1 MFQPI
6 DNKKKLAELE
16 KEILAFWN
24 ENKIFEKSLENRKD
38 AEQYSFYDGP
48 PFITGVP
55 HWGTLLSSVVKD
67 CFPRFWTMKGYQV
80 ERRWGWDCH
89 GLPAEHMVEKKLG
102 TKSKKDIEDKV
113 GIEKFNQTCFE
124 ETSRIAGEW
133 EDVIGRIGRWV
144 EFRNAYKTMD
154 KDYMESVWWAFKQLY
169 DKKLVYEDV
178 RISLYCPRCATPLS
192 NFEIA
197 MDNSYQED
205 TDPTVYVKMKAKDW
219 ENTYFLV
226 WTTTPWTLLANVAL
240 AVGSNIKYQVVS
252 IRNGEEKYILAE
264 DRITDVMKDE
274 KYEVIEEIEG
284 SDLVGRNYEAVFK
297 SDIQDGYKVV
307 SGDFVTAEDG
317 TGIVHIAPAFG
328 EDDFNLRKEKGLP
341 IILNVD
347 EAGKF
352 IDGEWK
358 GKNVWDANKE
368 IVQWLEENKYLFKTE
383 EVTHSYPH
391 CYRCHSKMIYKA
403 QPAWFVNIATIR
415 KKLLE
420 KNQEINWFPKHLK
433 EGRFQKGIESAP
445 DWNISR
451 DRYWGTAMPVW
462 KCEEKDCKNIKIIGS
477 YDELEKLSE
486 DRLDD
491 YHRPKIDGVTF
502 KCDECGGIM
511 KRIPQ
516 IFDCWLESGSMP
528 FAQFHYP
535 FENKEKFEKSFPTD
549 FISEYVPQT
558 RAWFYL
564 LHVIS
569 VAIFDQPAFKNVV
582 VTGTIAGSDGRK
594 MSKSLGN
601 FTAPDEVL
609 EKYSADALRFYF
621 LSSPLMS
628 AQDMN
633 FSEKDIAEI
642 QRGVFMRLWN
652 SVAFFNTYA
661 VVDNWEPKDEVEFS
675 KNLLDKWII
684 SKLNSL
690 IKTVNDNMV
699 GYDVVK
705 ATRAIPEFIDNLSN
719 WYIRRS
725 RRRFWKSESDEDKNS
740 AYQTLY
746 TVLLELSKVM
756 APFTP
761 FIAEIIYRNLSTPR
775 LREAGLSTTISVH
788 LENFPVADES
798 LIDEKLNDQMSK
810 TRKIV
815 ELGLAARAKAG
826 IKVRQPLGEMAVNGS
841 GDLPEELVDLVRDEI
856 NIKKFQISN
865 FIPSHA
871 TGQEFQKTDENNAD
885 DCKCDG
891 VGANPCIC
899 PRGKIT
905 IEDGGISVCLGTEI
919 TEELR
924 VEGVAREIVRSIQQ
938 ARKEAGLEIDD
949 RINVSWSSDD
959 KDIKKAFS
967 IFGEYIAREVL
978 AEKIGGN
985 LEGVFSFEKENK
997 NWSLKICRV

>member
-6 DNKKKLAELE
+6 DNKKKLADLE
-16 KEILAFWN
+16 KEVLAFWN

-368 IVQWLEENKYLFKTE
+368 IVQWLEENKYLFKME

-477 YDELEKLSE
+477 YDELEKLSK

-761 FIAEIIYRNLSTPR
+761 FISEMIYRGLKTGSTELTHEGGSSFAP
-775 LREAGLSTTISVH
+775 AGAKADKSVH

-798 LIDEKLNDQMSK
+798 LIDEKLNDQMAK

-826 IKVRQPLGEMAVNGS
+826 IKVRQPLGEMSVNGV
-841 GDLPEELVDLVRDEI
+841 GVLPDDLVELVKGEI
-856 NIKKFQISN
+856 NIKELRIKNEELRDDDGAGKS
-865 FIPSHA
+865 
-871 TGQEFQKTDENNAD
+871 DES
-885 DCKCDG
+885 
-891 VGANPCIC
+891 VMV
-899 PRGKIT
+899 
-905 IEDGGISVCLGTEI
+905 EDGGISVCLNIEI

-938 ARKEAGLEIDD
+938 ARKEAGFEIDD

-967 IFGEYIAREVL
+967 IFGEYIGKETL
-978 AEKIGGN
+978 AEKMGEN
-985 LEGVFSFEKENK
+985 MEGEFMFEKEAK
-997 NWSLKICRV
+997 GWSLKIGKV